1 MFATVTMHL
10 EHTFRLMTSP
20 LSPIPMF
27 LVACTA
33 FIFITTTMY
42 LLVDDSFF
50 NSQSIRCS
58 HVAIINQVHALG
70 EQEKM
75 SNGCLEISNQMG
87 QFFYDS
93 ACLVARVY
101 YDKDKAF
108 DEAPNDDCKN
118 EDNTDNDSNE
128 DKQREE
134 DCVDEVDSDEFNQV
148 NNDGDDRDDKINSDG
163 INDLGSDNNNNRKEI
178 DAVGNVENQHAE
190 SGSRKMNTLLVKRP
204 IQALRIMKVGLN
216 VRMKQSGRVWRPPAK
231 LMMAQCHHF
240 HTQVHPQQEEYSIK
254 NARSVIAM
262 VMCHINENLM
272 NLRNAKAH
280 QFVQSYSRMKGLK
293 TFCQLGR
300 VPAFK
305 DRR

>member
-1 MFATVTMHL
+1 
-10 EHTFRLMTSP
+10 
-20 LSPIPMF
+20 MF

-42 LLVDDSFF
+42 LLVDDSLF

-75 SNGCLEISNQMG
+75 SNGCLVISNQTPG

-93 ACLVARVY
+93 ACLVARVSY
-101 YDKDKAF
+101 YEDEAF

-148 NNDGDDRDDKINSDG
+148 TTMVMIEMTTS
-163 INDLGSDNNNNRKEI
+163 IATAI
-178 DAVGNVENQHAE
+178 
-190 SGSRKMNTLLVKRP
+190 MTLVLITTTIGK
-204 IQALRIMKVGLN
+204 
-216 VRMKQSGRVWRPPAK
+216 K
-231 LMMAQCHHF
+231 LMLLETWKTSMLS
-240 HTQVHPQQEEYSIK
+240 QEAVK
-254 NARSVIAM
+254 
-262 VMCHINENLM
+262 
-272 NLRNAKAH
+272 
-280 QFVQSYSRMKGLK
+280 
-293 TFCQLGR
+293 
-300 VPAFK
+300 
-305 DRR
+305 